1 MELEKFTEIIHTLEK
16 LQERQAAA
24 YKLGIDLSDF
34 TDDFHGIINELFKTI
49 YGTEGYDWISWY
61 AFEKDFGR
69 AKAYAATR
77 DGEPICFDIP
87 SLWKELEENCK

>member
-1 MELEKFTEIIHTLEK
+1 MELEKFTEIINTLEK
-16 LQERQAAA
+16 LQERQSAA
-24 YKLGIDLSDF
+24 YKLGIDLSNF
-34 TDDFHGIINELFKTI
+34 TDDFHGIINELFKAI
-49 YGTEGYDWISWY
+49 YSTEGYDWISWY

-69 AKAYAATR
+69 ADHVATQ